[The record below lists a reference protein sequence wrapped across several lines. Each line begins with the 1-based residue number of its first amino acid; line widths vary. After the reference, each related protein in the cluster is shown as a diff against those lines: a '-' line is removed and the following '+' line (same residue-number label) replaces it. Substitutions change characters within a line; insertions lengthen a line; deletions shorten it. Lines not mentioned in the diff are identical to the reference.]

1 MIEMVIL
8 FFLTFFAT
16 VLFTYF
22 VRMTLRDADISD
34 SPIVS
39 EHRHKAGTPT
49 MGGIAFLFAV
59 LFVVCLYYRNTHV
72 LVLSLIMITGGVMG
86 MLDDLLGLR
95 VKEYQK
101 VVKNITDDIVPIGL
115 LDLGPNEEARI
126 TTDKAKQQVTGLIE
140 EKKLEL
146 VAEIPIKYEPGEKVK
161 ILVQLL
167 PGLFLGL
174 TGVVT
179 VCGGF
184 TLGILAI
191 PFCII
196 AVLGAINAVNLID
209 GMDGLAAGIIAI
221 ASFAFCIY
229 GYLFGR
235 PDIIPMF
242 AILTAICLGFL
253 VFNRYPAAVI
263 LGDVPYFGVLAL
275 AVPIVSVIISLLYR
289 AGIVHLA
296 VEPLHHDLNYRG
308 ISEVKIVLSYWLLT
322 AVVCIIG
329 ILAKM
334 YLFS

>member
-1 MIEMVIL
+1 MNMIEMVIL

-209 GMDGLAAGIIAI
+209 
-221 ASFAFCIY
+221 
-229 GYLFGR
+229 
-235 PDIIPMF
+235 
-242 AILTAICLGFL
+242 
-253 VFNRYPAAVI
+253 
-263 LGDVPYFGVLAL
+263 
-275 AVPIVSVIISLLYR
+275 
-289 AGIVHLA
+289 
-296 VEPLHHDLNYRG
+296 
-308 ISEVKIVLSYWLLT
+308 
-322 AVVCIIG
+322 
-329 ILAKM
+329 
-334 YLFS
+334 

>member
-1 MIEMVIL
+1 
-8 FFLTFFAT
+8 
-16 VLFTYF
+16 
-22 VRMTLRDADISD
+22 
-34 SPIVS
+34 
-39 EHRHKAGTPT
+39 
-49 MGGIAFLFAV
+49 
-59 LFVVCLYYRNTHV
+59 
-72 LVLSLIMITGGVMG
+72 
-86 MLDDLLGLR
+86 
-95 VKEYQK
+95 
-101 VVKNITDDIVPIGL
+101 VPIGL

-221 ASFAFCIY
+221 ASFACCIY

-253 VFNRYPAAVI
+253 VFNRYPASIFMGDTGSFILGTGYAAAVI